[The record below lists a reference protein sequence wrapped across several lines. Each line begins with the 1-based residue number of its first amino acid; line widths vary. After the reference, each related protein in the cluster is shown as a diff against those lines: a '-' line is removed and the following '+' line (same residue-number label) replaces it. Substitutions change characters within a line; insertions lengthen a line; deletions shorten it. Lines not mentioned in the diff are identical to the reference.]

1 MTTTTDKAFGVELQK
16 GTVALRV
23 SKRAWYI
30 RRSLNAVQTKQAAAP
45 FDADGEYL
53 SASKKLIDTKSPTW
67 RAVMAV
73 QRNVDMYWR
82 AMTVPYPIKGIR
94 LLNRDSIDEFEGR
107 MNVFASELV
116 AACQEFQDEYKN
128 VREEARERLGDLYNA
143 GDYPESIVG
152 EFAIDWDYP
161 SVEPP
166 EYLKQLNPALYA
178 REQQRIA
185 ARFDEAVEMAEAMFA
200 AELQDLV
207 ARLVERLQPQ
217 EEGGKARV
225 LKDAL
230 VDNLQEF
237 IGRFK
242 KMNIGSNAQLESMV
256 TTCEQL
262 ISGVDIKSLRK
273 DNDLRGQVSEA
284 LGAVK
289 VALDTMVVDAPERA
303 FAFDE

>member
-1 MTTTTDKAFGVELQK
+1 
-16 GTVALRV
+16 
-23 SKRAWYI
+23 
-30 RRSLNAVQTKQAAAP
+30 
-45 FDADGEYL
+45 
-53 SASKKLIDTKSPTW
+53 
-67 RAVMAV
+67 
-73 QRNVDMYWR
+73 
-82 AMTVPYPIKGIR
+82 
-94 LLNRDSIDEFEGR
+94 
-107 MNVFASELV
+107 
-116 AACQEFQDEYKN
+116 
-128 VREEARERLGDLYNA
+128 
-143 GDYPESIVG
+143 
-152 EFAIDWDYP
+152 
-161 SVEPP
+161 
-166 EYLKQLNPALYA
+166 
-178 REQQRIA
+178 
-185 ARFDEAVEMAEAMFA
+185 MAEAMFA